1 MDWIEVR
8 QKGREFWKKYR
19 YVLIVFLAGMFL
31 MLLPE
36 KNTSV
41 QAAPIAVSDS
51 KIETKPDLQ
60 DSLGDLLSKIEGA
73 GKVQVLLTEAA
84 GQRTHYQ
91 TDENVSTGESS
102 SDVRR
107 DTVVV
112 SDGSRTETGLVRQI
126 DPPVYMGAVVLCQGA
141 DSAAV
146 RLAIVEAV
154 ANATG
159 LSSDKISVLKM
170 KA

>member
-8 QKGREFWKKYR
+8 QKGAEFLKKYR
-19 YVLIVFLAGMFL
+19 YVLLIFLIGLFL
-31 MLLPE
+31 MILPDNSNS
-36 KNTSV
+36 KDGDQILSS
-41 QAAPIAVSDS
+41 ASIVS
-51 KIETKPDLQ
+51 EKPDLQ
-60 DSLGDLLSKIEGA
+60 EALESILSMIDGA
-73 GKVQVLLTEAA
+73 GKVQVLLSEAS

-91 TDENVSTGESS
+91 TDEEISTGESN

-112 SDGSRTETGLVRQI
+112 TDGSRAETGLVRQI
-126 DPPVYMGAVVLCQGA
+126 DSPVYMGAVVLCQGA
-141 DSAAV
+141 DSASV